1 MEKNRMMRL
10 ASALLILTLL
20 TTCMISG
27 TFAKYTT
34 QATGEDTARVAKW
47 GVTVSTHTDL
57 FATSYTGVDD
67 YNDKVT
73 VKSTDDNKL
82 VAPGTTGTGL
92 GVASTGTP
100 EVSYEMKIKLN
111 DTTVK
116 MPSLK
121 YTPKDATDASIYEP
135 VKFSVLNDTTLIKG
149 DMTLADLITLFD
161 GTKAI
166 YKYNVADG
174 KYYVD
179 SDGDG
184 TIDTATSLN
193 ACPNIQIK
201 WEWAFESGADDNAKA
216 FGDKLDTILGELAFG
231 QRVFTNLPDT
241 IGTVDTAN
249 SNTGVRLDWTVTAT
263 QID

>member
-57 FATSYTGVDD
+57 FAISYTNT
-67 YNDKVT
+67 NDNSGTVT
-73 VKSTDDNKL
+73 VKSEGADKL
-82 VAPGTTGTGL
+82 VAPGTTGIGL
-92 GVASTGTP
+92 GVTSEGTP

-179 SDGDG
+179 SDGNG
-184 TIDTATSLN
+184 IIDTTTGLD

-201 WEWAFESGADDNAKA
+201 WEWAFEPGTDDIAKA
-216 FGDKLDTILGELAFG
+216 LNNELDTILG
-231 QRVFTNLPDT
+231 
-241 IGTVDTAN
+241 DTAAAASDADPIN
-249 SNTGVRLDWTVTAT
+249 KYSAGAISDIHTDANLNWTVTAT